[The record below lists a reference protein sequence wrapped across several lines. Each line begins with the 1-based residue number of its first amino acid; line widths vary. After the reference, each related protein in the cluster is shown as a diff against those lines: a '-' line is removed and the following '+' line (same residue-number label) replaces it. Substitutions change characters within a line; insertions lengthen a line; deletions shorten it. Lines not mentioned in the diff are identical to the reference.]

1 MVVDGDDGGSWC
13 RHALSNHA
21 LVADVL
27 LSFRDP
33 RILLIPW
40 QHRLDP
46 DWTTAAAGSLP
57 SFEPSDTKT
66 ADSEKDDERPS
77 SSLPPPLPA
86 VEFPDWG
93 RRIRRSWTVKASRI
107 REATAGKSRRRR
119 RPSPLSALDGC
130 SSASTSWTSRDG
142 EEGSSSPEN
151 AAKMPRSF
159 DDAAPG
165 GGLPSKVSSAPHLSV
180 SFSPVSRSRMVV
192 DGDDGGS
199 WCRHALSNHALV
211 ADVLLSFRDPRIL
224 LIPWQHRLDPDW
236 TTAAAGSLPSFEP
249 SDTKTADSEK
259 DDERPSSSLPPPLP
273 AVEFPDWGRRIR
285 RSWTVK
291 ASRIREAT
299 AGKSRRRR
307 RPSPLSALDGCSSAS
322 TSWTSRDGEEGSSS
336 PENAAKMPRSFDDAA
351 PGGGL
356 PSKSSLDQPQGS
368 SSRCKCCN
376 GTRATLPVSRQSVSK
391 KFLLPDLNEL
401 PDR

>member
-1 MVVDGDDGGSWC
+1 MVDGDDAGSWC

-180 SFSPVSRSRMVV
+180 SFSPYLLMTILPFIMTLINSDPLILTIFSLFFMYSFSCFPMKIEMFVRLNYVQVSFQSKKSVHTAKSV
-192 DGDDGGS
+192 S
-199 WCRHALSNHALV
+199 T
-211 ADVLLSFRDPRIL
+211 IL
-224 LIPWQHRLDPDW
+224 
-236 TTAAAGSLPSFEP
+236 A
-249 SDTKTADSEK
+249 K
-259 DDERPSSSLPPPLP
+259 
-273 AVEFPDWGRRIR
+273 
-285 RSWTVK
+285 
-291 ASRIREAT
+291 
-299 AGKSRRRR
+299 
-307 RPSPLSALDGCSSAS
+307 SPLLLYHSPGIIVHKGVLMPALIFI
-322 TSWTSRDGEEGSSS
+322 
-336 PENAAKMPRSFDDAA
+336 PPR
-351 PGGGL
+351 
-356 PSKSSLDQPQGS
+356 
-368 SSRCKCCN
+368 
-376 GTRATLPVSRQSVSK
+376 
-391 KFLLPDLNEL
+391 
-401 PDR
+401 

>member
-1 MVVDGDDGGSWC
+1 MVVDGDDAGSWC

-46 DWTTAAAGSLP
+46 DRTTAAAGSLP
-57 SFEPSDTKT
+57 SSEPSDTKT

-86 VEFPDWG
+86 EEFPDWG

-107 REATAGKSRRRR
+107 REATSGKSRRRR

-142 EEGSSSPEN
+142 EEGSSSPEK
-151 AAKMPRSF
+151 AAKTPRSF

-165 GGLPSKVSSAPHLSV
+165 
-180 SFSPVSRSRMVV
+180 
-192 DGDDGGS
+192 
-199 WCRHALSNHALV
+199 C
-211 ADVLLSFRDPRIL
+211 
-224 LIPWQHRLDPDW
+224 
-236 TTAAAGSLPSFEP
+236 
-249 SDTKTADSEK
+249 
-259 DDERPSSSLPPPLP
+259 
-273 AVEFPDWGRRIR
+273 
-285 RSWTVK
+285 
-291 ASRIREAT
+291 
-299 AGKSRRRR
+299 
-307 RPSPLSALDGCSSAS
+307 
-322 TSWTSRDGEEGSSS
+322 
-336 PENAAKMPRSFDDAA
+336 
-351 PGGGL
+351 GL
-356 PSKSSLDQPQGS
+356 PSKSSLDGP
-368 SSRCKCCN
+368 KAPVADAN
-376 GTRATLPVSRQSVSK
+376 AAMALEPPLPVSRQSVNK

-401 PDR
+401 PDCLD